1 MQGHPNVVPKGTSK
15 KTVTATG
22 IVVRYGF
29 QNMTEDGQYQKCT
42 EMVFLKMPTQEHL
55 KRIIEEHNSLHGI
68 HEEFNPNDYGYEQS
82 E

>member
-1 MQGHPNVVPKGTSK
+1 MQGHPNVVPKGTLK

-29 QNMTEDGQYQKCT
+29 QNMTQDGQYLKCT
-42 EMVFLKMPTQEHL
+42 EMVFLKMPTKEHL
-55 KRIIEEHNSLHGI
+55 QSIIERHNRENGI
-68 HEEFNPNDYGYEQS
+68 AEVFNPSDYGYEQN